1 MTATRSSGEVPDR
14 ALSNGSED
22 EFRKII
28 DTVPVL
34 VTRAR
39 PDGSLD
45 FINHRWLEFLGVTM
59 ETVKDWGWTS
69 VTHPEDIE
77 NFLSVWRSAMASGNP
92 LEAEARV
99 RRADGQYRWLL
110 IRAVPLK
117 DQSEKI
123 INWYATSV
131 DIEDRKCAE
140 KMLKQSEAYLA
151 EAQRLSR
158 TGSFGWNVNTGE
170 LYWSDETFC
179 IAGVDKS
186 FKPNLN
192 AVFERIHKDDLSF
205 VKERLEEASRE
216 KKRFDFEHRLVM
228 DDGTVKHVHVIAQPE
243 NRDGGQVEFVGAI
256 MDVTEQKRVS
266 EELRA
271 SEHLARGQLAALAK
285 TLDSLAQEFDSDKL
299 PKHVL
304 TTILAQMGGQSVTIW
319 ERRGD
324 GLNKLGILEGGTFR
338 DNLKTQSF
346 NESIPLAGDVPEL
359 WSEGLK
365 SGKHFFIKE
374 IDKDPIRIELPDGRT
389 ANWPAH
395 KLPPVFADLKKH
407 FVSPTVTT
415 MLVSPMMMAGEVSGM
430 IVIRFTAERAFG
442 PEEIELTRALAQQAM
457 LAIQL
462 MRLSQQ
468 SRESAIITERNRF
481 ARDIH
486 DTLAQGFTG
495 VIMQLEAAKGAACL
509 GNVAE
514 ANNRIDRASEL
525 ARSSLSEA
533 RRSVRALRPLSLRSG
548 RLFIALDTLL
558 KQMTEGLGMNAEFR
572 SEGEERNIPA
582 EFEEA
587 LLRITQEAL
596 TNAIKH
602 ANSKNFTATL
612 TVSENRIQLQLA
624 DDGCGFNPQA
634 EYEGFGLIGM
644 KERVDRMG
652 GEFIIR
658 SKPNFGTEILIRLK
672 VQTPPKTDNGNE

>member
-1 MTATRSSGEVPDR
+1 MAPHSSGEVPDR
-14 ALSNGSED
+14 TLSNGSED

-34 VTRAR
+34 VTRAT
-39 PDGSLD
+39 PDGALD
-45 FINHRWLEFLGVTM
+45 FINNRWLEFLGVSM
-59 ETVKDWGWTS
+59 ETVNGWGWTK
-69 VTHPEDIE
+69 VTHPEDLE
-77 NFLSVWRSAMASGNP
+77 NFLNAWRSAMDSGKP

-99 RRADGQYRWLL
+99 RRADGHYRWLL
-110 IRAVPLK
+110 IRAVPVK
-117 DQSEKI
+117 DQSGKI

-131 DIEDRKCAE
+131 DIEDRKRAE
-140 KMLKQSEAYLA
+140 KMLKQSQTYLA

-179 IAGVDKS
+179 ILGFDKS

-205 VKERLEEASRE
+205 VKQKLDEASKE

-228 DDGTVKHVHVIAQPE
+228 PDGTIKHVHVIAQSE
-243 NRDGGQVEFVGAI
+243 NRDGEQIEFVGAI

-271 SEHLARGQLAALAK
+271 SEHLARGQLAALAR
-285 TLDSLAQEFDSDKL
+285 TLDSLAQEFDPDKL
-299 PKHVL
+299 PKHVV
-304 TTILAQMGGQSVTIW
+304 TTILTQMGAHSVTIW
-319 ERRGD
+319 ERNGD
-324 GLNKLGILEGGTFR
+324 VLDLLGIVEGGHF
-338 DNLKTQSF
+338 KTSIEAGF
-346 NESIPLAGDVPEL
+346 GGSIPIFENVPPLWREALEAGMHFVIENISEEPTKVVLA
-359 WSEGLK
+359 
-365 SGKHFFIKE
+365 
-374 IDKDPIRIELPDGRT
+374 DGRS
-389 ANWPAH
+389 AIWPTSEMPA
-395 KLPPVFADLKKH
+395 VFADLKKYSIASG
-407 FVSPTVTT
+407 VRK
-415 MLVSPMMMAGEVSGM
+415 LLASPMMMAGKFAG
-430 IVIRFTAERAFG
+430 IIGIRFTGSRAFG
-442 PEEIELTRALAQQAM
+442 PEEIELTKALAHQAM
-457 LAIQL
+457 LAMRL
-462 MRLSQQ
+462 MRLSEQ
-468 SRESAIITERNRF
+468 SREAAIVAERNRF

-495 VIMQLEAAKGAACL
+495 VIMQLEAAKGAASQ
-509 GNVAE
+509 GNVTE
-514 ANNRIDRASEL
+514 ANNRIERASEL

-533 RRSVRALRPLSLRSG
+533 RRSVRALRPLSLRD
-548 RLFIALDTLL
+548 RTLFIALDNLL

-572 SEGEERNIPA
+572 GEGDERNIPA

-602 ANSKNFTATL
+602 ANAKNFNATL
-612 TVSENRIQLQLA
+612 TVGGDRIQLQLT
-624 DDGCGFNPQA
+624 DDGRGFDPQA

-644 KERVDRMG
+644 KERIDRMD
-652 GEFIIR
+652 GEFMIR

-672 VQTPPKTDNGNE
+672 VQALPKADDGNE